1 MVVATATLA
10 LQRQLVERDLP
21 RTVDALHPLLRRRP
35 QYAML
40 KGRSNYLCLH
50 RLHEG
55 MPQDE
60 EEGLF
65 DQFEAATPTSKLGQD
80 LLRLRDWTDGTETG
94 DRDDLTPGVSDRAWA
109 QVSVSSRE
117 CLGAQKCA
125 YGAECFA
132 EMARERAKLAEVV
145 VTNHALLAIDAIE
158 GAPVLPQHEV
168 LIVDEAHE
176 LVSRVTGVATGE
188 LTPGQVNRA
197 VRRAA
202 KLANEKAADQL
213 QTAAEGFERLMELA
227 LPGRLEE
234 IPEDL
239 GYALMALRDAC
250 RTVISAIGATRD
262 KSVQDED
269 AVRKQALASVESVHD
284 VAERI
289 TNGSEWDVVWY
300 ERHDRFGASLR
311 VAPMS
316 VSGLLREKLF
326 ADRSVT
332 LTSATLKLG
341 GDFNGV
347 GASLGLAPEGTAGED
362 LPQWKGVDVGSPFD
376 YPKQGILYVAKHLA
390 RPARDGDRA
399 DMLDELTEL
408 IQAAGGRTLGLFSSM
423 RGAQLAA
430 EELRSRIPEYPI
442 LLQGEETLGEL
453 IKNFAAD
460 PKTCLFGTLS
470 LWQGVDVPGASC
482 QLVVMDKIPF
492 PRPDDPLMSARQK
505 AVEDAGGN
513 GFMAV
518 AATHAALLMA
528 QEPAVSSVRRATG
541 VWSPSSTSG
550 WPRLATAAISRRH
563 CPTSGTPR
571 TVTRP
576 GGRWRRSTRRRSRK
590 KPNRQ
595 RRRPNRRRKQPNRRD
610 PEGVGPAPPGRPT
623 DARSRTA
630 QDPGTGAGVPGSGQG
645 ARPMVPAR
653 RGRHTRRSTATTL
666 PRIVASS
673 PGIGSYAELCGRSQ
687 TWPSSRLKRLT
698 VASPSSMAATMSPF
712 SATGWRRTVTQ
723 SPSQIAA
730 SIIESP
736 TTFRTNSSPSPTSWR
751 GRGKTSSTDSSARI
765 GPPAAIRPTN
775 GTYDAAGLPAVSV
788 GCTDED
794 WSEPRTSYARGRCG
808 SRRRKPLRSSAISWC
823 ATEDVLDRPTA
834 WPISRIDGGYPRR
847 CTESLMTSI
856 TRRCRSVSPELSARI
871 PGGRPGRE
879 RLCPSG
885 FAASFIACTGSSRP
899 WERSWAVMV
908 ALSAVVVTSAP
919 LDGLP
924 AGQR

>member
-1 MVVATATLA
+1 MAGAVAEAVDDNSHLLVQAGTGTGKSLGYLVPALAHGERVVVATATLA

-35 QYAML
+35 DFAML

-55 MPQDE
+55 VPQDE

-65 DQFEAATPTSKLGQD
+65 DQFEAAAPSSKLGQD
-80 LLRLRDWTDGTETG
+80 LLRLRDWSDDTESG

-117 CLGAQKCA
+117 CLGASKCA

-132 EMARERAKLAEVV
+132 ELARERAKLADVV

-202 KLANEKAADQL
+202 KLVNEKAADAL
-213 QTAAEGFERLMELA
+213 QTASEGFERVMELA

-234 IPEDL
+234 VPEDL
-239 GYALMALRDAC
+239 GYALLALRDAA
-250 RTVISAIGATRD
+250 RTVISALGNTRD

-269 AVRKQALASVESVHD
+269 AVRKQALAAVETIHG

-289 TNGSEWDVVWY
+289 TQGSEYDVVWY

-311 VAPMS
+311 VAPLS

-326 ADRSVT
+326 TERSVV

-347 GASLGLAPEGTAGED
+347 GASLGLAPEGTVGDD
-362 LPQWKGVDVGSPFD
+362 LPQWKGLDVGSPFD
-376 YPKQGILYVAKHLA
+376 YPKQGILYVARHLA
-390 RPARDGDRA
+390 TPGREGSRT

-408 IQAAGGRTLGLFSSM
+408 VEAAGGRTLGLFSSM
-423 RGAQLAA
+423 RAAQAAA
-430 EELRSRIPEYPI
+430 EELRGRLDKPI

-460 PKTCLFGTLS
+460 PETCLFGTLS

-482 QLVVMDKIPF
+482 QLVIMDRIPF

-505 AVEDAGGN
+505 AVEEAGGN

-528 QEPAVSSVRRATG
+528 QGAGRLVRATG
-541 VWSPSSTSG
+541 DKGVVAVLD
-550 WPRLATAAISRRH
+550 PRLANARYGSYLRASLPDFWYTTDRNQARRSLAAI
-563 CPTSGTPR
+563 
-571 TVTRP
+571 
-576 GGRWRRSTRRRSRK
+576 
-590 KPNRQ
+590 
-595 RRRPNRRRKQPNRRD
+595 
-610 PEGVGPAPPGRPT
+610 
-623 DARSRTA
+623 
-630 QDPGTGAGVPGSGQG
+630 
-645 ARPMVPAR
+645 
-653 RGRHTRRSTATTL
+653 
-666 PRIVASS
+666 
-673 PGIGSYAELCGRSQ
+673 
-687 TWPSSRLKRLT
+687 
-698 VASPSSMAATMSPF
+698 
-712 SATGWRRTVTQ
+712 
-723 SPSQIAA
+723 
-730 SIIESP
+730 
-736 TTFRTNSSPSPTSWR
+736 
-751 GRGKTSSTDSSARI
+751 
-765 GPPAAIRPTN
+765 
-775 GTYDAAGLPAVSV
+775 DAAAK
-788 GCTDED
+788 
-794 WSEPRTSYARGRCG
+794 A
-808 SRRRKPLRSSAISWC
+808 
-823 ATEDVLDRPTA
+823 
-834 WPISRIDGGYPRR
+834 DGK
-847 CTESLMTSI
+847 
-856 TRRCRSVSPELSARI
+856 
-871 PGGRPGRE
+871 
-879 RLCPSG
+879 
-885 FAASFIACTGSSRP
+885 
-899 WERSWAVMV
+899 
-908 ALSAVVVTSAP
+908 
-919 LDGLP
+919 
-924 AGQR
+924 